1 VAREAAQGIKLQR
14 VGRVGA
20 LQDYDAPER
29 TELAQTVAS
38 VVTFPLDVREGLVQ
52 VRADRRA
59 VSPAFDWADL
69 RVALAAAMEIS
80 LAARSMT

>member
-1 VAREAAQGIKLQR
+1 MAREAAQGIKLQR

-20 LQDYDAPER
+20 LQDYDAP
-29 TELAQTVAS
+29 ELAQTVAS